1 MALKATVFKAE
12 IQVSDLD
19 RGYYGTHALTI
30 ARHPSE
36 TDERMMVRVL
46 AFALNADPMLR
57 FGRGI
62 SSDDEPDLHLED
74 LTGQSLLRIEVGLP
88 DVARVRKA
96 CGIARQ
102 VVIYSYGRAAG
113 IWWKQSAGDLA
124 RHDNLDVI
132 LLAPELS
139 RDLSLLARRSMQLQ
153 CTIQDGAGWFSDA
166 ETSVEFA
173 PEYLMR
179 HSPDERFRNSR

>member
-1 MALKATVFKAE
+1 MALKSTVFKAE

-46 AFALNADPMLR
+46 AFALHADPMLR

-62 SSDDEPDLHLED
+62 SSDDEPDLHLDD
-74 LTGQSLLRIEVGLP
+74 LTGQSLLCIEVGLP
-88 DVARVRKA
+88 DVSRVRKA
-96 CGIARQ
+96 CGVARE
-102 VVIYSYGRAAG
+102 VVVYSYGRAAG
-113 IWWKQSAGDLA
+113 IWWKQSEGDLA
-124 RHDNLDVI
+124 RHNNLAIVA
-132 LLAPELS
+132 LAPELT
-139 RDLSLLARRSMQLQ
+139 RDLAALATRNMQLQ

-166 ETSVEFA
+166 KRSVEFSLGHLKRYS
-173 PEYLMR
+173 EGNYR
-179 HSPDERFRNSR
+179 R

>member
-1 MALKATVFKAE
+1 MALKSTVFKAE

-46 AFALNADPMLR
+46 AFALHADPMLR

-62 SSDDEPDLHLED
+62 SSDDEPDLHLDD

-88 DVARVRKA
+88 DVSRVRKA
-96 CGIARQ
+96 CGVARQ
-102 VVIYSYGRAAG
+102 VVVYSYGRAAG
-113 IWWKQSAGDLA
+113 IWWKQSEGDLV
-124 RHDNLDVI
+124 RHDNLAVVA
-132 LLAPELS
+132 LAPELT
-139 RDLSLLARRSMQLQ
+139 RDLAALATRNMQLQ

-166 ETSVEFA
+166 KKSVEFSL
-173 PEYLMR
+173 EHLKR
-179 HSPDERFRNSR
+179 HSEGNYRR